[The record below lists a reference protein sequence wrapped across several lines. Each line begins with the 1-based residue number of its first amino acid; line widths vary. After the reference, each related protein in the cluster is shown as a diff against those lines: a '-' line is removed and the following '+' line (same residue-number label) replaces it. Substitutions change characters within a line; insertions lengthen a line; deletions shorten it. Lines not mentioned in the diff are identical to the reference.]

1 MAKKKA
7 GSRSRPNIPQ
17 DTLNRA
23 RRQAGMAAEVPAP
36 VAEKPATNKAK
47 APVAKSSAVRNR
59 QQAARPVAT
68 IEDLAKEY
76 AYVTNDL
83 RSMAILAAVL
93 FVGLIALALVLQ

>member
-23 RRQAGMAAEVPAP
+23 RQQAGMAAEAPAP
-36 VAEKPATNKAK
+36 AAEKPAASK